1 MDGWYDFRFQNV
13 VYAPDRS
20 PEISRMLSSIL
31 AGYAWDTENP
41 FVAKSEQR
49 LSALSEWVGQLETE
63 YSELN
68 LNRYSCLALVQKR
81 NDSLRV
87 LKHQVNRFRSY
98 LYCLR
103 LLGLVLIFVNSL
115 SILPYKMP
123 SESNRVQTALPFQ
136 LFL

>member
-49 LSALSEWVGQLETE
+49 LTALSEWVGQLEANK
-63 YSELN
+63 S
-68 LNRYSCLALVQKR
+68 VP
-81 NDSLRV
+81 
-87 LKHQVNRFRSY
+87 
-98 LYCLR
+98 
-103 LLGLVLIFVNSL
+103 
-115 SILPYKMP
+115 PYKMP